1 MFSCVWLQ
9 MGYCFFFHQDF
20 SDLMIRS
27 IRYCLGQL
35 SAGQK
40 DTRESRIGGL
50 AACLNQMIPAP
61 ALLSMEGCGE

>member
-1 MFSCVWLQ
+1 MCLVTNGVQL
-9 MGYCFFFHQDF
+9 FFHQDF

-27 IRYCLGQL
+27 IRYCLGQPPSL